1 LRFTVA
7 EINTK
12 FLKDNLAQIR
22 ARVPDTPIMA
32 MVKANAYGHGI
43 VKCSQ
48 ILRGE
53 GVEMLGVAFA
63 NEAMM
68 LRNTGDT
75 GEIVVMTPPEAEEAE
90 FFAMYNLQAVASS
103 LEVMV
108 ALSNEFQKQGKVL
121 KAHLY
126 IDTGMR
132 RDGIEPTEAV
142 EFMRVC
148 AELQNVEIIGVCTH
162 FATSDD
168 ADKTFVNEQLERF
181 KNCVEVLKSAG
192 FTFQYVHAANTG
204 AIADLQDAYFNL
216 IRPGISLYG
225 YHPSDVLQNPMDLK
239 PIMRLKTRIISLR
252 RIPAGESVS
261 YARRYF
267 TTDETTIGSIPIGY
281 GDGFP
286 RALTN
291 RAEVLIRG
299 KRYNQVGAIC
309 MDQCMVDLGDE
320 DIHIGEEVILLGKQG
335 GEEITAAEIAA
346 KLGTIVYEVLTNIS
360 ARVPRVYI

>member
-1 LRFTVA
+1 MRFTVA
-7 EINTK
+7 EINTD
-12 FLKDNLAQIR
+12 FFRHNLAQIR

-48 ILRGE
+48 ILREE

-63 NEAMM
+63 NEAIM
-68 LRNTGDT
+68 LRNTGDRGT
-75 GEIVVMTPPEAEEAE
+75 IVVMTPPEAEEAE
-90 FFAMYNLQAVASS
+90 FFAHYDLQAVASS

-108 ALSNEFQKQGKVL
+108 ALSNEFQQQGKVL

-132 RDGIEPTEAV
+132 RDGIQPDEAV

-148 AELQNVEIIGVCTH
+148 SVLKNVEMIGVCTH

-168 ADKTFVNEQLERF
+168 ADKSFVTEQLECF
-181 KNCVEVLKSAG
+181 KNCVELLKEKG
-192 FTFQYVHAANTG
+192 FEFQYIHTANTG
-204 AIADLQDAYFNL
+204 AIADLSESYFNL

-225 YHPSDVLQNPMDLK
+225 YHPSDVLENPMDLK
-239 PIMRLKTRIISLR
+239 PVMQLKTRIISLR

-320 DIHIGEEVILLGKQG
+320 DIHIGEEVVLLGKQG
-335 GEEITAAEIAA
+335 SEEITAAEIA
-346 KLGTIVYEVLTNIS
+346 
-360 ARVPRVYI
+360 